1 MTPIPV
7 AIPSVAPVMVLP
19 GAVLFPKAI
28 LPLRIFEPR
37 YRAMLEFALENDRM
51 FCVAQ
56 MKPEISDAVSEDQLF
71 HTAGIGLIAASHTQ
85 ADGTSNVMLHGL
97 ARVRFQGFVQ
107 ENPFRIARVLPLV
120 PVEVGSKEAENLA
133 AELRRLCVKIRVNG
147 APLPEPFPE
156 MLAQITDPEDVANA
170 IAHSLIGDGL
180 ERQASLEEE
189 DTTVRLR
196 MLLRLIREQFP
207 AEEK

>member
-7 AIPSVAPVMVLP
+7 TIPSVAPVMVLP

-37 YRAMLEFALENDRM
+37 YKAMLEFALENDRM

-85 ADGTSNVMLHGL
+85 ADGTSNLMLHGL

-107 ENPFRIARVLPLV
+107 ESPFRIARVLPLV
-120 PVEVGSKEAENLA
+120 AVEGDSRKAEDLA
-133 AELRRLCVKIRVNG
+133 AELRKLCAKIRVND

-156 MLAQITDPEDVANA
+156 MFAKITDPEDLANGVS
-170 IAHSLIGDGL
+170 HSLVGDGL
-180 ERQASLEEE
+180 ERQAILEEE

-196 MLLRLIREQFP
+196 MLLRLIREQFF
-207 AEEK
+207 AHEK